1 MMKHLVYLALAAGA
15 LAMMGCGGVAPP
27 KPAAPPAAD
36 PPAPTAAKYSCG
48 DGYIFDGDQVLG
60 PEGAVVNDV
69 FYWGSNTS
77 GAARC
82 FSDTRNNSMVGVGS
96 RVESNA
102 GDATGATVMSVT
114 LPDER
119 RWYFILEFSDGT
131 YCSAASAG
139 DGRAACFATVERD
152 ATGFRLDDLPAVT
165 LPVPA
170 GAPEPPL
177 VEDPPEPP
185 VGNTYFR
192 WGRIEEVTTD
202 QRRWYLILG
211 YGPGEIV
218 DGRDDDPGRGDPAC
232 IAATAGDGIVTCTAT
247 TFQGNGD
254 DKYTTDDLPASTSP
268 QSSEGT
274 DAIYAYIRV
283 FSRQGGLWYLVLE
296 SPDGTFCSAATAGDG
311 IVTCTSH
318 PYPPLSGDWVPPG
331 GPGPGG
337 GDGGGGQT
345 GAPEPEDP
353 QPVGNT
359 YFRWGRIEE
368 VTTDQRRWYLILGYG
383 PGEIVDGRDDDPGRG
398 DPACIAATA
407 GDGIVT
413 CTATTFQGNGDD
425 KYTTDD
431 LPASTSPQSS
441 EGTDAIYAYIR
452 VFSRQGGLWYLVLES
467 PDGTFCSAATAG
479 DGIVTCTSHP
489 YPPLSG
495 DWVPPGGPGPGG
507 G

>member
-1 MMKHLVYLALAAGA
+1 MKHLVYLAIAIAAGA
-15 LAMMGCGGVAPP
+15 LAVMGCGGVAPP
-27 KPAAPPAAD
+27 KPADPPAAD

-48 DGYIFDGDQVLG
+48 DGYVFDGDQVPG

-69 FYWGSNTS
+69 FYWGSSTS

-131 YCSAASAG
+131 YCSAATAG

-185 VGNTYFR
+185 VGNTHFR

-218 DGRDDDPGRGDPAC
+218 DGRDDGLGDPAC
-232 IAATAGDGIVTCTAT
+232 IAATAGDGKVTCTAT
-247 TFQGNGD
+247 TFEGNGD

-283 FSRQGGLWYLVLE
+283 FSSQGGLWYLVLE
-296 SPDGTFCSAATAGDG
+296 SPDGTFCSVATAGDG

-353 QPVGNT
+353 QPR
-359 YFRWGRIEE
+359 FRWGRIEE

-383 PGEIVDGRDDDPGRG
+383 PGEIVDGRDDELG

-407 GDGIVT
+407 GDGKVT
-413 CTATTFQGNGDD
+413 CTATTFEGNGDD

-452 VFSRQGGLWYLVLES
+452 VFSSQGGLWYLVLES
-467 PDGTFCSAATAG
+467 PDGTFCSVATAG

>member
-1 MMKHLVYLALAAGA
+1 MKHWVYWLIAIAAGA
-15 LAMMGCGGVAPP
+15 LAVMGCGGVAPP
-27 KPAAPPAAD
+27 KPADPPAAD

-48 DGYIFDGDQVLG
+48 DGYVFDGDQVPG

-69 FYWGSNTS
+69 FYWGSSTS

-131 YCSAASAG
+131 YCSAATAG

-185 VGNTYFR
+185 VGNTQFR

-218 DGRDDDPGRGDPAC
+218 DGRDDGVGDPAC
-232 IAATAGDGIVTCTAT
+232 IAATAGDGKVTCTAT

-274 DAIYAYIRV
+274 DAIDAYIRS

-311 IVTCTSH
+311 KVTCTSH
-318 PYPPLSGDWVPPG
+318 PYPPLNGDWVPPG

-359 YFRWGRIEE
+359 RFRWGRIEE

-383 PGEIVDGRDDDPGRG
+383 PGEIVDGRDDGVG

-407 GDGIVT
+407 GDGKVT

-441 EGTDAIYAYIR
+441 EGTDAIAAI
-452 VFSRQGGLWYLVLES
+452 VGLRSSGLDSPGQWYLILEFS
-467 PDGTFCSAATAG
+467 DGTFCSTATAG

-489 YPPLSG
+489 FPPPYP
-495 DWVPPGGPGPGG
+495 
-507 G
+507 